1 MSYVSKNLKEDIKH
15 KVSIIELADEYFG
28 IERKGRLYSIRPQ
41 NMAGEDFS
49 SITLYPDS
57 NSYYRWSSHHGGDI
71 ISFVM
76 ETHIE
81 NISTYKQALGFLAKR
96 INPDLNI
103 EFTKRED
110 TARSLSPAERHKELV
125 SRLHLD
131 SDSRNC
137 VAYLIKERGINPEI
151 VSEGIRRGY
160 IRQVVNEND
169 VYLVD
174 GRKTDRETFEQSQSP
189 GKKMFHNVNRNLAF
203 IGLHNG
209 AVSNVCYRGI
219 NNASSFKSEERAS
232 DRNWAWIWEIPVI
245 NGRRML
251 SDDSKLY
258 VFEGYVDMLSY
269 LSLRLENGE
278 DINRD
283 MYVSLGSASKYR
295 AAINIADTYGINSM
309 VVAMDNDKAGDLYA
323 RKLHEE
329 FSANY
334 EGMKKELDELAGKEV
349 LSSSDQERL
358 SFLRSRVTDDKV
370 TAKRIRSVGK
380 DWNVDL
386 QKKRGIHYRA
396 EKDIKKAPVGDAR

>member
-251 SDDSKLY
+251 SNDSKLY

-334 EGMKKELDELAGKEV
+334 EEMKKELDELAGKEM
-349 LSSSDQERL
+349 LSSSDQVRL
-358 SFLRSRVTDDKV
+358 SFLRRRVTDERV

-396 EKDIKKAPVGDAR
+396 EKDIKKAPTGDAR

>member
-110 TARSLSPAERHKELV
+110 ATRSLSPAERHKELV

-137 VAYLIKERGINPEI
+137 IAYLIKERGINPEI

-219 NNASSFKSEERAS
+219 NNASSFKSEEKAS

-283 MYVSLGSASKYR
+283 MYVSLGSTSKYR
-295 AAINIADTYGINSM
+295 ATINIADTYGINSM
-309 VVAMDNDKAGDLYA
+309 VVAMDNDNAGDLYA
-323 RKLHEE
+323 RKLYEE

-358 SFLRSRVTDDKV
+358 GFLRRRVTDDKV
-370 TAKRIRSVGK
+370 TAKRIRSVRK

-396 EKDIKKAPVGDAR
+396 EKDIKKAPEGDAR

>member
-251 SDDSKLY
+251 SNDSKLY

-334 EGMKKELDELAGKEV
+334 EGMKNELDELAGKEV

-358 SFLRSRVTDDKV
+358 SFLRIRVTDDKV

-396 EKDIKKAPVGDAR
+396 EKDIKKASAGDAR